1 MAQLTFPVLG
11 VLDNTPDS
19 AQKDFKFQV
28 ARNNG
33 RGRIEL
39 KTSKDRGVTYKVLV
53 PEIISSTTA
62 GSVLTVQDDGSAEWS
77 RPKSNLV
84 TVNGA
89 TLTVN
94 RTMNLTGTS
103 GTTYNLDDISI
114 NPGEVTLAMMAN
126 IDASAGVKVVG
137 RSTASNG
144 VPQVLS
150 TSGTG
155 NVAMTVSPTFTGTLA
170 AAAVTAAAVT
180 ATSINGITITP
191 GTGIMTLGNRTLAL
205 SGNITTSGAGYIST
219 GSGSVTGG
227 YIDTVSGGSIDTGG
241 SGGNIHTR
249 DGGGSISTEGT
260 GSIGLGVTG
269 TRTTFTGS
277 ATSNISIAL
286 PNAGGTVLL
295 NDNTATITNKSI
307 AATQLT
313 GTIAAARIT
322 GSLTIPGAIGGTTP
336 STGAFTTLTATG
348 VASVTDSTNATS
360 TTSASIKTA
369 GGIGI
374 VKDAWFGGSMRF
386 ATNGAGGAGNIF
398 LGSAAGRAG
407 NGEMSTGAENV
418 CIGSYAGSNL
428 ITGASSNVC
437 IGNYAGS
444 NLTVEAASNVCLG
457 NQAGSALT
465 SSSSHNMCIGYVAL
479 GSATS
484 GANYNVAIGANS
496 LFSVTNGDSN
506 VGIGRNAGNTIT
518 TGTGN
523 TFIGHDSDGVAG
535 SQNQTAIGTGAT
547 CTAGNQVML
556 GRNWDAVVV
565 PGTLEVNGSATLGLT
580 GTAGGSLV
588 LRGSTSGTAT
598 INTSAT
604 GVLALPSGTT
614 ATSMALTTPVLG
626 TPTSGTLT
634 NCTDLPVSGITA
646 STTTAIGVGS
656 INLGDVSDTTIQRVS
671 AGVISVEG
679 VTMLSQT
686 NTLTG
691 ITNKTFTAPVL
702 GDATGTSITVSDGV
716 SVSGAN
722 GYIEASGANGFI
734 EALGANAFIA
744 GRSIRIWNG
753 SQNTIL
759 AQSAAT
765 SDKTATFPNFTG
777 TVAVTTHSATT
788 THAMFSAGAAGY
800 TTRAITTADI
810 TPSAPTARA
819 ALTGPTNV
827 IDYSV
832 GTKQSATM
840 SAAATISSF
849 TGGSDGATLELW
861 VKGGASDFVLK
872 CTPPA
877 ASDSL
882 IDLVTTGKTIT
893 ANKIWVLGF
902 KYFANITTPG
912 WRLVSL
918 VGGF

>member
-19 AQKDFKFQV
+19 VQKDFKFQV

-62 GSVLTVQDDGSAEWS
+62 GSILTVQDDGSAEWS

-103 GTTYNLDDISI
+103 GTTYNLDDILI

-170 AAAVTAAAVT
+170 AAAVTA
-180 ATSINGITITP
+180 TSINGITITAGGS
-191 GTGIMTLGNRTLAL
+191 GTLTIAGSINTSSSGGVINTSSNGGNINTSSSGGNINTSAGGGIDTANGGG
-205 SGNITTSGAGYIST
+205 SITTSGS
-219 GSGSVTGG
+219 
-227 YIDTVSGGSIDTGG
+227 
-241 SGGNIHTR
+241 
-249 DGGGSISTEGT
+249 
-260 GSIGLGVTG
+260 GSIGLGNSAANTMTTLTG
-269 TRTTFTGS
+269 AASGM
-277 ATSNISIAL
+277 NKSIAL
-286 PNAGGTVLL
+286 PNASGTLVL

-307 AATQLT
+307 VATQLT
-313 GTIAAARIT
+313 GNVDIARIAT
-322 GSLTIPGAIGGTTP
+322 ALETPGAIGGTTA
-336 STGAFTTLTATG
+336 STGAFTTLTG
-348 VASVTDSTNATS
+348 TS
-360 TTSASIKTA
+360 
-369 GGIGI
+369 
-374 VKDAWFGGSMRF
+374 
-386 ATNGAGGAGNIF
+386 
-398 LGSAAGRAG
+398 
-407 NGEMSTGAENV
+407 
-418 CIGSYAGSNL
+418 
-428 ITGASSNVC
+428 
-437 IGNYAGS
+437 
-444 NLTVEAASNVCLG
+444 
-457 NQAGSALT
+457 
-465 SSSSHNMCIGYVAL
+465 
-479 GSATS
+479 
-484 GANYNVAIGANS
+484 
-496 LFSVTNGDSN
+496 
-506 VGIGRNAGNTIT
+506 
-518 TGTGN
+518 
-523 TFIGHDSDGVAG
+523 
-535 SQNQTAIGTGAT
+535 
-547 CTAGNQVML
+547 
-556 GRNWDAVVV
+556 
-565 PGTLEVNGSATLGLT
+565 SATLGT
-580 GTAGGSLV
+580 NGGTGGSLV

-634 NCTDLPVSGITA
+634 NCTGLPVSGITA

-656 INLGDVSDTTIQRVS
+656 IDLGDVSDTTIQRVS

-702 GDATGTSITVSDGV
+702 GAATATSINGITISAGGSGTLTMAGSINTGV
-716 SVSGAN
+716 GGGSITTAGYGVTNGGSINLSSNAGGYGGSLDMSASVS
-722 GYIEASGANGFI
+722 ASGGSISTHSGGGSINTTNGGGNI
-734 EALGANAFIA
+734 DTSA
-744 GRSIRIWNG
+744 GGGSITTSGNG
-753 SQNTIL
+753 SIGLGIVANRTYL
-759 AQSAAT
+759 VSTAGNNE
-765 SDKTATFPNFTG
+765 KTATFPNVTG
-777 TVAVTTHSATT
+777 TVAVASTSATAT
-788 THAMFSAGAAGY
+788 EALFATATAGAPAY
-800 TTRAITTADI
+800 RAITSGDI

-827 IDYSV
+827 IAYSV

-840 SAAATISSF
+840 TAAATISSF

>member
-155 NVAMTVSPTFTGTLA
+155 NVAMTASPTFTGTLA
-170 AAAVTAAAVT
+170 AAAVTA
-180 ATSINGITITP
+180 TSINGITISAGGS
-191 GTGIMTLGNRTLAL
+191 GTLTMAGSINTSSSGGVINTSSNGGNINTNS
-205 SGNITTSGAGYIST
+205 SGGNINTSAGGSINTANGGGGITTSG
-219 GSGSVTGG
+219 
-227 YIDTVSGGSIDTGG
+227 
-241 SGGNIHTR
+241 
-249 DGGGSISTEGT
+249 
-260 GSIGLGVTG
+260 TG
-269 TRTTFTGS
+269 TIELGISGMRTTFTGN
-277 ATSNISIAL
+277 ATSNINIAL
-286 PNAGGTVLL
+286 PNAGGTLVL

-307 AATQLT
+307 VATQLT
-313 GTIAAARIT
+313 GNVDIARIAT
-322 GSLTIPGAIGGTTP
+322 ALTTPGAIGGTTA

-407 NGEMSTGAENV
+407 NGETSTGAENV

-428 ITGASSNVC
+428 TTG
-437 IGNYAGS
+437 
-444 NLTVEAASNVCLG
+444 AASNVCLG

-484 GANYNVAIGANS
+484 GADYNVAIGSNS
-496 LFSVTNGDSN
+496 LFSVTNGDAN

-518 TGTGN
+518 TGTSN

-535 SQNQTAIGTGAT
+535 SSNQTAIGFGAT

-626 TPTSGTLT
+626 NATATKI
-634 NCTDLPVSGITA
+634 NGITISA
-646 STTTAIGVGS
+646 GTGTMTLGNSLLTLNGNITTSSAGHISTGGGGVTGGYIDTSSGGS
-656 INLGDVSDTTIQRVS
+656 IDTGSGGNIYTRDGGGSITTNGTGSIELG
-671 AGVISVEG
+671 E
-679 VTMLSQT
+679 
-686 NTLTG
+686 TG
-691 ITNKTFTAPVL
+691 TRTTFT
-702 GDATGTSITVSDGV
+702 GS
-716 SVSGAN
+716 
-722 GYIEASGANGFI
+722 ASGGNKSI
-734 EALGANAFIA
+734 AL
-744 GRSIRIWNG
+744 
-753 SQNTIL
+753 
-759 AQSAAT
+759 
-765 SDKTATFPNFTG
+765 PNLSG
-777 TVAVTTHSATT
+777 TVALTTDT
-788 THAMFSAGAAGY
+788 
-800 TTRAITTADI
+800 AIPLVA
-810 TPSAPTARA
+810 
-819 ALTGPTNV
+819 
-827 IDYSV
+827 
-832 GTKQSATM
+832 
-840 SAAATISSF
+840 SF
-849 TGGSDGATLELW
+849 
-861 VKGGASDFVLK
+861 F
-872 CTPPA
+872 
-877 ASDSL
+877 
-882 IDLVTTGKTIT
+882 
-893 ANKIWVLGF
+893 
-902 KYFANITTPG
+902 
-912 WRLVSL
+912 
-918 VGGF
+918 